1 MSVFS
6 TSPPNISVE
15 EAEAIV
21 MEYYGIKVA
30 ARLLDSERDQNFL
43 CSDPEGTRM
52 VLKISNPD
60 EDRVVV
66 EMQNECM
73 KHVRDHCSRWEV
85 PFVIPSIEKKEITVF
100 DRGVNTYFV
109 RLLRHLPGPLLKDVV
124 QDDHMLYELG
134 LFLGDLCVAMS
145 SFKHPYAHRDFPWD
159 IAYIDFI
166 RTHKHYVSEDVA
178 ILDYFVGHYEE
189 NVLPNISALREAV
202 IHNDAN
208 DQNVLAYNDGS
219 VRGIIDFGDVV
230 YSFVACEPAVCMS
243 YVALERDE
251 PLGPITQVL
260 RGFHDIFPLNK
271 YELRAVIYMMCI
283 RLCITVTMAAYRKN
297 LFPENKYISVSEAP
311 AWDFLKKMQNVEL
324 RAWSRGFSE
333 LC

>member
-100 DRGVNTYFV
+100 D
-109 RLLRHLPGPLLKDVV
+109 LSI
-124 QDDHMLYELG
+124 HMPIVI
-134 LFLGDLCVAMS
+134 FLG
-145 SFKHPYAHRDFPWD
+145 
-159 IAYIDFI
+159 
-166 RTHKHYVSEDVA
+166 T
-178 ILDYFVGHYEE
+178 
-189 NVLPNISALREAV
+189 
-202 IHNDAN
+202 
-208 DQNVLAYNDGS
+208 
-219 VRGIIDFGDVV
+219 
-230 YSFVACEPAVCMS
+230 
-243 YVALERDE
+243 
-251 PLGPITQVL
+251 
-260 RGFHDIFPLNK
+260 
-271 YELRAVIYMMCI
+271 
-283 RLCITVTMAAYRKN
+283 
-297 LFPENKYISVSEAP
+297 
-311 AWDFLKKMQNVEL
+311 
-324 RAWSRGFSE
+324 
-333 LC
+333 